1 MLRNGQRER
10 RCVGKCA
17 AAWQDSERYNRKS
30 VSRGFREPRHSCDE
44 EVPLPQPD
52 AYAGAVASIARNRG
66 VGTAALTNTHFLLL
80 YAAMLVASSGNTALQ
95 SVMPAIG
102 REIGIDDFYVAI
114 AYTWSAVLWVLLAP
128 YWAEKSDH
136 HGRKT
141 LTMMGVSGFVLSMTL
156 CGIAL
161 YAGLNR
167 WIGGALTFG
176 LFAVFR
182 AIYGGLGCAT
192 PSATQAYLASKTRRS
207 GRVAALS
214 ALSSSFG
221 LGTII
226 GPAVAP
232 LFVLPFIG
240 LAGPLFAFAII
251 ATGVFV
257 SILLWLPND
266 RGGRRS
272 GHGAA
277 MSYPSL
283 ASPPTGASVR
293 AATAPRRQKRL
304 SWRDPR
310 IRSWIVA
317 GVVAGHAQ
325 AATLTCIGFFVIDRL
340 HLPASGSEGPIA
352 IVMMA
357 GAVATLGAQWGLIPR
372 LGLGSRALILWGA
385 LIAAVGLIGTMLSS
399 DLYEITMSFA
409 VASLGFGFTRPGFT
423 AGASLAVPLAEQG
436 AVAGVITSANGI
448 SYVLAPG
455 VGIGLYGWNH
465 DSPFAAFAVL
475 LVGLAIA
482 GRRRL
487 AA

>member
-1 MLRNGQRER
+1 M
-10 RCVGKCA
+10 
-17 AAWQDSERYNRKS
+17 
-30 VSRGFREPRHSCDE
+30 
-44 EVPLPQPD
+44 
-52 AYAGAVASIARNRG
+52 ASIARNG
-66 VGTAALTNTHFLLL
+66 AVGKAALTNTHFVLL
-80 YAAMLVASSGNTALQ
+80 YCAMLVASSGNTALQ

-102 REIGIDDFYVAI
+102 REIGIDDFYVAV

-141 LTMMGVSGFVLSMTL
+141 LTMMGVSGFILSMTL
-156 CGIAL
+156 CGVTL
-161 YAGLNR
+161 FSGLHR
-167 WIGGALTFG
+167 WIAGGLTFA
-176 LFAVFR
+176 LFAIFR

-232 LFVLPFIG
+232 LFVLPIVG
-240 LAGPLFAFAII
+240 LSGPLFAFALI
-251 ATGVFV
+251 AAGVFIAIV
-257 SILLWLPND
+257 LWLPDD
-266 RGGRRS
+266 RRGRRI

-283 ASPPTGASVR
+283 ASPPTGASVT
-293 AATAPRRQKRL
+293 AATAPRRFKRL
-304 SWRDPR
+304 SWKDARVRP
-310 IRSWIVA
+310 WILA
-317 GVVAGHAQ
+317 GVTAGHAQ

-340 HLPASGSEGPIA
+340 HLRAAASEGPIA

-372 LGLGSRALILWGA
+372 LNLNPRALILWGA
-385 LIAAVGLIGTMLSS
+385 LIAAAGLVATMLSR
-399 DLYEITMSFA
+399 DLYEITLGFA

-448 SYVLAPG
+448 SYVLAPAA
-455 VGIGLYGWNH
+455 GIILYGWAH
-465 DSPFAAFAVL
+465 DLPFAAFALL
-475 LVGLAIA
+475 LVGLAAA
-482 GRRRL
+482 GRSRL

>member
-1 MLRNGQRER
+1 MQR
-10 RCVGKCA
+10 
-17 AAWQDSERYNRKS
+17 
-30 VSRGFREPRHSCDE
+30 P
-44 EVPLPQPD
+44 
-52 AYAGAVASIARNRG
+52 VASIASNRG
-66 VGTAALTNTHFLLL
+66 VGSTALTTTHFLLL

-102 REIGIDDFYVAI
+102 REIGIDDFYVAV

-128 YWAEKSDH
+128 YWAERSDH
-136 HGRKT
+136 HGRKVLT
-141 LTMMGVSGFVLSMTL
+141 LMGVSGFILSTTL

-161 YAGLNR
+161 FCGLR
-167 WIGGALTFG
+167 GWIGGALTFG

-182 AIYGGLGCAT
+182 GIYGGFGCAT

-232 LFVLPFIG
+232 LFVLPFVG
-240 LAGPLFAFAII
+240 LSGPMFAFAII
-251 ATGVFV
+251 AAIVFV

-266 RGGRRS
+266 RFGRRV

-283 ASPPTGASVR
+283 ATPPTGASVV
-293 AATAPRRQKRL
+293 AATQPHRQRRLK
-304 SWRDPR
+304 WNDPR
-310 IRSWIVA
+310 IRPWIVA

-325 AATLTCIGFFVIDRL
+325 AAILTCLGFFVIDRL
-340 HLPASGSEGPIA
+340 HLAPWGSEGPVS

-357 GAVATLGAQWGLIPR
+357 GAAATLGAQWGLIPR
-372 LGLGSRALILWGA
+372 LGLGPRALILWGA
-385 LIAAVGLIGTMLSS
+385 LIAAAGLAGTMLSY
-399 DLYEITMSFA
+399 DLYGITIGFA

-423 AGASLAVPLAEQG
+423 AGASLAVPLSEQG
-436 AVAGVITSANGI
+436 AVAGVITAANGI
-448 SYVLAPG
+448 SYVLAPAL
-455 VGIGLYGWNH
+455 GISLYGLNH
-465 DSPFAAFAVL
+465 DLPFAAFAL
-475 LVGLAIA
+475 LLLGLAA
-482 GRRRL
+482 LGRTRL
-487 AA
+487 ED

>member
-1 MLRNGQRER
+1 
-10 RCVGKCA
+10 
-17 AAWQDSERYNRKS
+17 
-30 VSRGFREPRHSCDE
+30 
-44 EVPLPQPD
+44 
-52 AYAGAVASIARNRG
+52 
-66 VGTAALTNTHFLLL
+66 
-80 YAAMLVASSGNTALQ
+80 
-95 SVMPAIG
+95 
-102 REIGIDDFYVAI
+102 
-114 AYTWSAVLWVLLAP
+114 
-128 YWAEKSDH
+128 
-136 HGRKT
+136 
-141 LTMMGVSGFVLSMTL
+141 MMGVGGFILSMTL
-156 CGIAL
+156 CGAVL
-161 YAGLNR
+161 FSGLHG
-167 WIGGALTFG
+167 WTSGALTFG
-176 LFAVFR
+176 LFAAFR
-182 AIYGGLGCAT
+182 GIYGGFGCAT

-232 LFVLPFIG
+232 LFVLPVVG
-240 LAGPLFAFAII
+240 LAGPLFAFALI
-251 ATGVFV
+251 AAAVFA
-257 SILLWLPND
+257 SIFFWLPND
-266 RGGRRS
+266 RADSRV

-283 ASPPTGASVR
+283 ATTPTGASVV
-293 AATAPRRQKRL
+293 ASTAPRRRKRL
-304 SWRDPR
+304 SWKDPR
-310 IRSWIVA
+310 VRPWIIA

-372 LGLGSRALILWGA
+372 LGLNPRSLILWGA
-385 LIAAVGLIGTMLSS
+385 LIAATGLFGTMLSK
-399 DLYEITMSFA
+399 DLYGITISFA

-448 SYVLAPG
+448 SYVLAPAL
-455 VGIGLYGWNH
+455 GISLYGWQHNL
-465 DSPFAAFAVL
+465 PFAIFALL
-475 LVGLAIA
+475 LVALAGV
-482 GRRRL
+482 GRGRL

>member
-1 MLRNGQRER
+1 
-10 RCVGKCA
+10 
-17 AAWQDSERYNRKS
+17 
-30 VSRGFREPRHSCDE
+30 
-44 EVPLPQPD
+44 
-52 AYAGAVASIARNRG
+52 VASIARNG
-66 VGTAALTNTHFLLL
+66 AVGKAALTNTHFVLL
-80 YAAMLVASSGNTALQ
+80 YCAMLVASSGNTALQ

-102 REIGIDDFYVAI
+102 REIGIADFYVAV

-141 LTMMGVSGFVLSMTL
+141 LTMMGVSGFILSMTL
-156 CGIAL
+156 CGIVL
-161 YAGLNR
+161 FSGLHR
-167 WIGGALTFG
+167 WIAAALTFG
-176 LFAVFR
+176 LFALFR

-232 LFVLPFIG
+232 LFVLPIVG
-240 LAGPLFAFAII
+240 LAGPLFAFALI
-251 ATGVFV
+251 AAAVFL
-257 SILLWLPND
+257 SIVLWLPDD
-266 RGGRRS
+266 RGGRRV

-283 ASPPTGASVR
+283 ASTPTGASVT
-293 AATAPRRQKRL
+293 AATAPRRLNRL
-304 SWRDPR
+304 SWNDPR
-310 IRSWIVA
+310 VRPWIVA

-340 HLPASGSEGPIA
+340 HLRAAASEGPIA

-372 LGLGSRALILWGA
+372 LNLNPRALILWGA
-385 LIAAVGLIGTMLSS
+385 LIAAAGLVGTMLSK
-399 DLYEITMSFA
+399 DLYGITIGFA

-448 SYVLAPG
+448 SYVLAPAA
-455 VGIGLYGWNH
+455 GIILYGWGH
-465 DSPFAAFAVL
+465 DLPFAAFALL
-475 LVGLAIA
+475 LVGLVAS
-482 GRRRL
+482 GRSRL
-487 AA
+487 VA